1 MKIEYKIEEVRP
13 NVFAVIVKDH
23 YHRAMLFCRV
33 QEYYESPNPQ
43 FRGKNFSIWDYI
55 EWYSR
60 EHGDVFTYTF
70 DWGGFNIPLKTA
82 WECYEGKENGK
93 KQIGK
98 IDCVRSMPDS
108 WKSPYDEVM
117 KDIIWN
123 IESRMFN
130 KNTNKPTR
138 NWNAY
143 IIGAANT
150 EGNTFQHEICHGLY
164 ATNKEYKQ
172 LVDEI
177 TLTIPTN
184 DYLTFK
190 NNLIEMGY
198 TDTVIDDEIQAYLS
212 FGHDYKSFTKGVSQK
227 VCNELNKQYINVFN
241 NF

>member
-1 MKIEYKIEEVRP
+1 MKIDYKIEEIKP
-13 NVFAVIVKDH
+13 NVFAVIVPDG

-33 QEYYESPNPQ
+33 QEFYESPNED

-60 EHGDVFTYTF
+60 EHNNTFTYTS
-70 DWGGFNIPLKTA
+70 DWSGFNIPLKTA
-82 WECYEGKENGK
+82 WDCYEKLREHE
-93 KQIGK
+93 
-98 IDCVRSMPDS
+98 
-108 WKSPYDEVM
+108 SPYDKQMES
-117 KDIIWN
+117 IIRT
-123 IESRMFN
+123 IELRMFH
-130 KNTNKPTR
+130 KKSRR

-143 IIGAANT
+143 IIGAANM
-150 EGNTFQHEICHGLY
+150 EGDTFQHEICHGLY

-177 TLTIPTN
+177 TLTIPTK
-184 DYLTFK
+184 DYQSFR
-190 NNLIEMGY
+190 NNLIDMGY
-198 TDTVIDDEIQAYLS
+198 TDKVIDDEIQAYLA